1 MATCFFATDLH
12 GQTQRYDKL
21 LACIAREH
29 PVGVFLAGDLLPS
42 GSLAHAPL
50 RAPKREFVVSY
61 LIPAFSKARNS
72 LGESYP
78 DVLLIPGNDDPAAA
92 QERWLAGQEQGLWQQ
107 IHGRKIQFE
116 NVSIYGYGCVP
127 PTPYLLKDWERYDVS
142 RYVPPG
148 CVSPEEGYRSI
159 PAEADQIKWGTIQ
172 KEVALLAGE
181 DILDH
186 AVFLFHTPP
195 YDTPLD
201 RAALDG
207 KTFEHVALDLHV
219 GSIAVR
225 RFIEERQPLLSL
237 HGHVHESTR
246 LTGTWKIQM
255 GRTTCMNGAHDGPEL
270 SLVRFDLRS
279 PEDATRE
286 LI

>member
-12 GQTQRYDKL
+12 GQTERYDKL
-21 LACIAREH
+21 LACIVRER
-29 PVGVFLAGDLLPS
+29 PDAVFLGGDLLPS
-42 GSLAHAPL
+42 GSLSPAPL
-50 RAPKREFVVSY
+50 RVTKDKFVASY
-61 LIPAFSKARNS
+61 LIPVFSKVRES
-72 LGESYP
+72 LGEAYP
-78 DVLLIPGNDDPAAA
+78 VVLLIPGNDDPASQ
-92 QERWLAGQEQGLWQQ
+92 QERLLAGQAQGLWQE
-107 IHGRKIQFE
+107 IHGRKIFFG
-116 NVSIYGYGCVP
+116 NVPVYGFACVP

-148 CVSPEEGYRSI
+148 CVSPEEGYRSV
-159 PAEADQIKWGTIQ
+159 PAEPDEIKWGTIQ
-172 KEVALLAGE
+172 KDLELLAGG
-181 DILDH
+181 DSLDQ

-207 KTFEHVALDLHV
+207 KTYEHVVLDLHV

-225 RFIEERQPLLSL
+225 RFIEERQPLLTL

-255 GRTTCMNGAHDGPEL
+255 GRTTCINAAHNGPGL
-270 SLVRFDLRS
+270 SLVRFDLQT
-279 PEDATRE
+279 PEAATRE